1 MILKAKVY
9 KASSEDPEGFGR
21 VILSCPDVWEPS
33 EGSPE
38 RWIPVLG
45 AQPLN
50 PEDVVFVLVEDSD
63 FMNPLV
69 LGRCHDRNFV
79 TSGSRPE
86 NFSVVWESVSVAEGT
101 WSVMY
106 VLGSTLIVENSSETI
121 IKVEGGKVAIMAS
134 GHGSDEL
141 QPVPLGND
149 LVTQLEYLTGRVT
162 AMEDFMTNPAG
173 FFTLLETTING
184 IAPGTGTALKVSL
197 TSSLEG
203 ALAGTQVPSW
213 GNVLNRSVETAGEK

>member
-1 MILKAKVY
+1 
-9 KASSEDPEGFGR
+9 
-21 VILSCPDVWEPS
+21 
-33 EGSPE
+33 
-38 RWIPVLG
+38 
-45 AQPLN
+45 
-50 PEDVVFVLVEDSD
+50 
-63 FMNPLV
+63 
-69 LGRCHDRNFV
+69 
-79 TSGSRPE
+79 
-86 NFSVVWESVSVAEGT
+86 
-101 WSVMY
+101 
-106 VLGSTLIVENSSETI
+106 
-121 IKVEGGKVAIMAS
+121 MAS

-173 FFTLLETTING
+173 FFTSLETTING